1 MSEFHGCIS
10 KNELY
15 QMEKSRIDREYDQK
29 IQKKSWFDSKSEIE
43 RQRQKAIDENKTRF
57 YGNVGGGFIE

>member
-1 MSEFHGCIS
+1 
-10 KNELY
+10 
-15 QMEKSRIDREYDQK
+15 MEKSRIDREYDQK

>member
-1 MSEFHGCIS
+1 MSEFHDGFS
-10 KNELY
+10 KQELY

-29 IQKKSWFDSKSEIE
+29 VQKKSWFESKNDIE
-43 RQRQKAIDENKTRF
+43 RQRQKAIDENKIRF